1 MTTTWPLPKAS
12 NGTRLGLIPEEI
24 YVKLVGRPVAKSISQ
39 IITDQQRE
47 TTRYKYPDGQRDPTQ
62 AWTMIERAEYIDSL
76 CKNMCADQ
84 NWLLNQV
91 TSGND
96 RGYWILD
103 AGHRFE
109 TVRMFIADELRD
121 LEGNLFS
128 EYTEDQRQ
136 YFLDLSITVC
146 VYRDL
151 TGEQQELLFTRRNKG
166 AILKGGEWLNSK
178 LMSKDHVF
186 INRLHA
192 EGLLKNF
199 TESLSLVQQYIRDT
213 RFNHTLLLFHLASN
227 YLLTRD
233 FVDRKFKRSIK
244 EIISMK
250 KQPIPL
256 AKENNKIEQVVS
268 TLTSGQFTR
277 FIGNLKIHLKVLFK
291 LWNQHRTE
299 KTALIMQKDLF
310 HAQAFL
316 IGGVFEQFGGQ
327 FADDIYG
334 FFRDIQDA
342 NSPWCGKWKE
352 QHRNAHGNTPD
363 EVVHERKYAVLN
375 EYMQKLKRGTKR
387 PRKQSEPT
395 RCMGA
400 SSSLPDRVIS
410 ALIPGRAR

>member
-1 MTTTWPLPKAS
+1 MWPTPKAS
-12 NGTRLGLIPEEI
+12 NGTRLGLIPEDI
-24 YVKLVGRPVAKSISQ
+24 YVQLVGRPVAKSISQ

-47 TTRYKYPDGQRDPTQ
+47 TTQYKYPDGQRDPTE
-62 AWTMIERAEYIDSL
+62 AWTMTERAEYIDSL

-84 NWLLNQV
+84 NWLLNHV

-128 EYTEDQRQ
+128 DYTEDQRQ

-146 VYRDL
+146 VYRNL
-151 TGEQQELLFTRRNKG
+151 TGEQQELLFNRRNKG
-166 AILKGGEWLNSK
+166 ATLKGGEWLNSK
-178 LMSKDHVF
+178 LMSDDHLF
-186 INRLHA
+186 INRLRA

-199 TESLSLVQQYIRDT
+199 TESLSLVQQYTRDT
-213 RFNHTLLLFHLASN
+213 RFNHTLLIFHLASN

-244 EIISMK
+244 EIMCMK
-250 KQPIPL
+250 VQPIPL
-256 AKENNKIEQVVS
+256 EKENNKIEEVVS
-268 TLTSGQFTR
+268 AMTSGEFTR

-299 KTALIMQKDLF
+299 KTALIMKKDLL
-310 HAQAFL
+310 HTQAFL

-327 FADDIYG
+327 SSDDIYG

-342 NSPWCGKWKE
+342 NNPWCVKWQQ
-352 QHRNAHGNTPD
+352 QHKKTHGNIPD
-363 EVVHERKYAVLN
+363 EVVHERKYAVFN
-375 EYMQKLKRGTKR
+375 EYMQKHRRGTKR
-387 PRKQSEPT
+387 SRKQAEPT